1 MSKNNQ
7 TDEHKYKNECKKEG
21 VNLFFGSF
29 FIHFSK
35 LLKFMAAIL
44 VGVIFFWLYGTL
56 TMMVMKGRTI
66 SMRLIDVKV
75 VKKDGSALKPLDVI
89 MR

>member
-1 MSKNNQ
+1 
-7 TDEHKYKNECKKEG
+7 
-21 VNLFFGSF
+21 
-29 FIHFSK
+29 
-35 LLKFMAAIL
+35 MAAIL